1 MLTRIVLICN
11 RLQNELPSATDST
24 AEAMAGEAVGAE
36 ARVIG
41 AGAVDAADAAI
52 GAVDAAAPAIAA
64 TNASDAVID
73 AEPESAY
80 LSGRRAAIAL
90 LALAASASCF
100 LTAENLPIGLLP
112 QISESMHTS
121 LSQTGLLVTIYA
133 LVVVTATIPL
143 AHLTRRIPRRYLLAG
158 VAVGLAVG
166 STGSALAPTFA
177 VLIVSR
183 IFTAIAQAI
192 FWATGPLEAASL
204 VRPERR
210 SRALTAVFAG
220 SALGQVLGLPLGTAI
235 GHAAGW
241 RMGFVAL
248 AAAAVVLL
256 ATIVWALPTRAP
268 RPPHADADAGSDRT
282 RYRAL
287 ILFTAV
293 AVTANFAMFTY
304 AAAFLVK
311 VSGLPRS
318 SVALVLFIAGLVS
331 TLGLSNGSSLYLRH
345 RRAAIPVAFAFML
358 LAMVGMFALAKVT
371 LLAAV
376 LFALAG
382 LGTSLFT
389 VAGMTAVIELKPS
402 NGAAWYSTAFNV
414 GIGTG
419 PLLGG
424 LALTVWGLRATPLAG
439 VAIGLVALT
448 LLVGTELHLRYH
460 D

>member
-1 MLTRIVLICN
+1 
-11 RLQNELPSATDST
+11 LQNEIAASALDAT

-41 AGAVDAADAAI
+41 AEAVDIADAAI
-52 GAVDAAAPAIAA
+52 GAEA
-64 TNASDAVID
+64 T
-73 AEPESAY
+73 PAY
-80 LSGRRAAIAL
+80 LTGRRAAIAL
-90 LALAASASCF
+90 VALAASASCF

-133 LVVVTATIPL
+133 LLVVTATIPL
-143 AHLTRRIPRRYLLAG
+143 AHVTRRIPRRYLLAA
-158 VAVGLAVG
+158 VAIGLAAGSVG
-166 STGSALAPTFA
+166 SAVAPTFA
-177 VLIVSR
+177 ILVASR
-183 IFTAIAQAI
+183 IFTATAQAI

-210 SRALTAVFAG
+210 ARALTAVFAG
-220 SALGQVLGLPLGTAI
+220 SAVGQVLGLPLGTAI

-241 RMGFVAL
+241 RVAFLVL
-248 AAAAVVLL
+248 AGAALVLL
-256 ATIVWALPTRAP
+256 AAIVWALPTRAP
-268 RPPHADADAGSDRT
+268 RPPHADADRRSDRT
-282 RYRAL
+282 RYRTL
-287 ILFTAV
+287 IVFTAL

-318 SVALVLFIAGLVS
+318 SVALVLLAAGLVS
-331 TLGLSNGSSLYLRH
+331 TLGLSTGSSLYLRH
-345 RRAAIPVAFAFML
+345 RRAAIPLAFAFML
-358 LAMVGMFALAKVT
+358 LSLLGMFAFAKVT

-382 LGTSLFT
+382 LGQSLFT

-402 NGAAWYSTAFNV
+402 NGAAWYSTAYNV

-419 PLLGG
+419 PLVGA
-424 LALTVWGLRATPLAG
+424 LALGVWGLRATPLAG

-448 LLVGTELHLRYH
+448 LIVGTDLRLRQH
-460 D
+460 H